1 MPPRPIINDALWKC
15 LCPRY
20 SQAAV
25 GSRSASRNSTS
36 RRTAIGEA
44 SGGQSR
50 TYVNHTSPTAKPF
63 ADGYFNSS
71 HASNQTPPSKY
82 PGRNLKEKTPLVHLS
97 LPELYERLR
106 FDGAAG
112 RHEEVMNIVSILIKD
127 RRERPN
133 AHMYTA
139 ILHSFA
145 NCTQGTAG
153 KVRKVLDEM
162 ETAGVELDGRGAECV
177 LEALAVHPDYLLRTD
192 ILEYMRARW
201 FTLSDRAQNFVV
213 AGMLRDRLFEQALE
227 KLDDMIK
234 QQAKVE
240 GWLWDK
246 TMWMLLEYGEVEE
259 AFYVLSLRQNVE
271 GPGVKLSNV
280 LWQQLLDAAAKRHLA
295 EATAT
300 IWNTQVTPGYLKPPT
315 GTCVD
320 ALSVAARSGDVKLAT
335 DVFHVLAERGIA
347 LTAHHYEALIESYL
361 SNDDL
366 YAALTVVLYMHDS
379 VLKVSSDA
387 LHPLFT
393 YLSKK
398 AERPVEAFTI
408 LQGFND
414 REKKTVPVA
423 AVNTCI
429 HASVVQDRLAEAID
443 LYKAL
448 HTACKAGPN
457 AHTFNILLGG
467 CHRQGRKELAMYL
480 AGEMIERSI
489 APDRLTYDR
498 LIIVCLNAGDVNDAL
513 LYYEEMK
520 AEGFEARRTTHEN
533 LMKASVEKGD
543 ARAVVLFR
551 DYRERGGVEWGKVGM
566 FERMVAEKFE
576 GDEGMGGGG
585 AAHGERVGDV
595 KVEVEGRVA

>member
-1 MPPRPIINDALWKC
+1 MPPRPIINDALWRC

-20 SQAAV
+20 SQIVSGSQSAARN
-25 GSRSASRNSTS
+25 GTSRGVATGKASR
-36 RRTAIGEA
+36 A
-44 SGGQSR
+44 QSR
-50 TYVNHTSPTAKPF
+50 TFNNHAPQPAKPF
-63 ADGYFNSS
+63 ADGHFNSS
-71 HASNQTPPSKY
+71 HAPEQPTPSTY
-82 PGRNLKEKTPLVHLS
+82 PRRSLKEKTPLVRLS
-97 LPELYERLR
+97 VPELYERLR
-106 FDGAAG
+106 SDGAAG
-112 RHEEVMNIVSILIKD
+112 RWYDAMNIINVLIKD

-133 AHMYTA
+133 AQMYTA
-139 ILHSFA
+139 ILHSYA
-145 NCTQGTAG
+145 SCTEGTAG
-153 KVRKVLDEM
+153 KLGKVLDEM

-192 ILEYMRARW
+192 VLEYMRARW
-201 FTLSDRAQNFVV
+201 FALSDRAQNFVV

-227 KLDDMIK
+227 KLDEMIR

-246 TMWMLLEYGEVEE
+246 TMWMLLEYGEAEE
-259 AFYVLSLRQNVE
+259 AFYVLSLRQNIE
-271 GPGVKLSNV
+271 GPGVKLSKA

-315 GTCVD
+315 GTCID

-347 LTAHHYEALIESYL
+347 LTAHHYEALMESYL

-379 VLKVSSDA
+379 VLKVSPDA

-398 AERPVEAFTI
+398 PERPLEAFTI
-408 LQGFND
+408 LQGFNSG
-414 REKKTVPVA
+414 EKKTVPVS

-443 LYKAL
+443 FYKAL
-448 HTACKAGPN
+448 HTVSKAGPN
-457 AHTFNILLGG
+457 AHTFNMLLSG
-467 CHRQGRKELAMYL
+467 CHRQGRKELAMFL
-480 AGEMIERSI
+480 AGEMIERKV

-498 LIIVCLNAGDVNDAL
+498 LIIVCLNAEDVNDAL

-520 AEGFEARRTTHEN
+520 AEGFEARRATHEK
-533 LMKASVEKGD
+533 LMRASVEAGD
-543 ARAVVLFR
+543 ARAVALLR
-551 DYRERGGVEWGKVGM
+551 DYNERGVVDGGRTAM
-566 FERMVAEKFE
+566 FERLVAEKFE
-576 GDEGMGGGG
+576 GGKSSDGEASLEEDAGMQGLAEAEK
-585 AAHGERVGDV
+585 AA
-595 KVEVEGRVA
+595 